1 MPELSDEVA
10 KNELEKRIAGDVV
23 LSQNPGATMRKWRE
37 LFTISQIRLA
47 STLKVSSSVISD
59 YEGGRRSS
67 PGIVFLRKY
76 IAALMRVDQEVG
88 SPFLK
93 SFQKTVDLPLQAV
106 LALKEFSIPVS
117 VEELREAI
125 QGEVLACKQL
135 TQNEVYGYTVVDS
148 IRAIEMLSGVDLTQ
162 LMGRTTKRALIFTNA
177 STGRATMVAVR
188 VATLKP
194 GAVVLHGPEQID
206 PLAIRLAER
215 ESIPLL
221 VSRMKSVRELVEV
234 LRKIPA

>member
-1 MPELSDEVA
+1 
-10 KNELEKRIAGDVV
+10 
-23 LSQNPGATMRKWRE
+23 MRKWRE
-37 LFTISQIRLA
+37 LFAINQTRLA

-67 PGIVFLRKY
+67 PGVTFLSKY
-76 IAALMRVDQEVG
+76 IHALLKVDDESG

-106 LALKEFSIPVS
+106 LALKEFSIPVT
-117 VEELREAI
+117 VEELRKAV
-125 QGEVLACKQL
+125 QGEIIACKQL
-135 TQNEVYGYTVVDS
+135 TNNEVYGYTVVDS
-148 IRAIEMLSGVDLTQ
+148 IRAIEMLSGADLTQ

-194 GAVVLHGPEQID
+194 GTVVLHGPDQID

-215 ESIPLL
+215 EGIPLM
-221 VSRMKSVRELVEV
+221 VSRVKNVRELVEA

>member
-1 MPELSDEVA
+1 
-10 KNELEKRIAGDVV
+10 
-23 LSQNPGATMRKWRE
+23 MRKWRE
-37 LFTISQIRLA
+37 LFTINQIRLA
-47 STLKVSSSVISD
+47 TALKVSSSVISD

-67 PGIVFLRKY
+67 PGTFFLRKY
-76 IAALMRVDQEVG
+76 IHALMRVDQEAG

-106 LALKEFSIPVS
+106 LALKEFSIPVT
-117 VEELREAI
+117 VEDLRNAI

-135 TQNEVYGYTVVDS
+135 TNNEIYGYTVVDS
-148 IRAIEMLSGVDLTQ
+148 IRAIEMLSGADLTQ

-194 GAVVLHGPEQID
+194 GIVVLHGPDQID

-215 ESIPLL
+215 ESIPLM
-221 VSRMKSVRELVEV
+221 VSRMKSVRELVDA

>member
-1 MPELSDEVA
+1 MSQDVA
-10 KNELEKRIAGDVV
+10 QNELERRIAGDVV
-23 LSQNPGATMRKWRE
+23 LAQNPGAAMRKWRE
-37 LFTISQIRLA
+37 LFTITQIHLA
-47 STLKVSSSVISD
+47 SALKVSSSVISD

-67 PGIVFLRKY
+67 PGIIFLRKY
-76 IAALMRVDQEVG
+76 IHALMRVDQEAG

-106 LALKEFSIPVS
+106 LALKEFSIPVT
-117 VEELREAI
+117 VEELRNAI

-135 TQNEVYGYTVVDS
+135 TNNEVYGYTVVDS
-148 IRAIEMLSGVDLTQ
+148 IRAIEMLSGADLTQ

-194 GAVVLHGPEQID
+194 GTVVLHGPDQID

-215 ESIPLL
+215 ESIPLM
-221 VSRMKSVRELVEV
+221 VSRMKSVRELVEA

>member
-1 MPELSDEVA
+1 
-10 KNELEKRIAGDVV
+10 
-23 LSQNPGATMRKWRE
+23 MRKWRE
-37 LFTISQIRLA
+37 LFTINQIRLA
-47 STLKVSSSVISD
+47 TALKVSSSVISD

-67 PGIVFLRKY
+67 PGTIFLRKY
-76 IAALMRVDQEVG
+76 IHALMRVDQEAG

-93 SFQKTVDLPLQAV
+93 SFQKTVNLPLQAV
-106 LALKEFSIPVS
+106 LALKEFSIPVT
-117 VEELREAI
+117 VEDLRNAI

-135 TQNEVYGYTVVDS
+135 TNNEIYGYTVVDS
-148 IRAIEMLSGVDLTQ
+148 IRAIEMLSGADLTQ

-194 GAVVLHGPEQID
+194 GIVVLHGPDQID

-215 ESIPLL
+215 ESIPLM
-221 VSRMKSVRELVEV
+221 VSRMKSVRELVDA

>member
-1 MPELSDEVA
+1 MSDDVA
-10 KNELEKRIAGDVV
+10 KNELERRIAGDIA
-23 LSQNPGATMRKWRE
+23 LAQNPGAAMRKWRE
-37 LFTISQIRLA
+37 LFNITQIHLA
-47 STLKVSSSVISD
+47 TSLKVSSSVISD

-67 PGIVFLRKY
+67 PGIIFLRKY
-76 IAALMRVDQEVG
+76 IRALIRVDQEAG

-106 LALKEFSIPVS
+106 LALKEFSIPLT
-117 VEELREAI
+117 VEALREAI
-125 QGEVLACKQL
+125 QGQVLACKQL
-135 TQNEVYGYTVVDS
+135 TNNEIYGYTVVDS
-148 IRAIEMLSGVDLTQ
+148 IRAIEMLSGTDLTQ

-194 GAVVLHGPEQID
+194 GTVVLHGPDQID

-215 ESIPLL
+215 ESIPLM
-221 VSRMKSVRELVEV
+221 VSRMKNVRELIEA

>member
-1 MPELSDEVA
+1 MA

>member
-1 MPELSDEVA
+1 MLELSVDVA

-76 IAALMRVDQEVG
+76 IAALMRVDQEAG

-117 VEELREAI
+117 VEDLQHAI
-125 QGEVLACKQL
+125 QAEILACKEL
-135 TQNEVYGYTVVDS
+135 NQNEVYGYTVVDS
-148 IRAIEMLSGVDLTQ
+148 IRAIEMLSGADLTQ

-221 VSRMKSVRELVEV
+221 VSRMKSVRELVEG

>member
-1 MPELSDEVA
+1 
-10 KNELEKRIAGDVV
+10 
-23 LSQNPGATMRKWRE
+23 MRKWRE
-37 LFTISQIRLA
+37 LFAINQTRLA
-47 STLKVSSSVISD
+47 STLNVSSSVISD

-67 PGIVFLRKY
+67 PGVNFLSKY
-76 IAALMRVDQEVG
+76 IHALLKVDDEAG

-106 LALKEFSIPVS
+106 LALKEFSIPVT
-117 VEELREAI
+117 VDELRKTI
-125 QGEVLACKQL
+125 QGEIIACKQL
-135 TQNEVYGYTVVDS
+135 ADNEVYGYTVVDS
-148 IRAIEMLSGVDLTQ
+148 IRAIEMLSGADLTQ

-194 GAVVLHGPEQID
+194 GAVVLHGPDQID

-221 VSRMKSVRELVEV
+221 VSRLKTVRELVDA